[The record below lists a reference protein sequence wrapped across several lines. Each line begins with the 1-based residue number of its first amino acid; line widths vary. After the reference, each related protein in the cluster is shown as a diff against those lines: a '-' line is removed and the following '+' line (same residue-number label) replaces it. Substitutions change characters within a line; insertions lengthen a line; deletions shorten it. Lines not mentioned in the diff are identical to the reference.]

1 MMICE
6 ISSSLVPI
14 FFSFFQNSAEFF
26 FLFLDMRERTR
37 LSKEAAL
44 FQNPFF
50 IIYGS
55 KSSIN

>member
-1 MMICE
+1 MICE

-14 FFSFFQNSAEFF
+14 FFSKFFQNSAEFY